1 MKNIAALLVFIP
13 ISAFTAFAQ
22 SSGWTVYI
30 RSHEPVF
37 PCTLIGIENE
47 QIQLSCDS
55 LKMNVAI
62 DSVQMLAREKETHF
76 WAGAGYGALAGVVV
90 GAAVG
95 LVMYEKP
102 KPSGYF
108 TLDLGPAVSAVG
120 GGVLGVVTG
129 FLVGGIIG
137 TLSCGTEMYDLSKE
151 TTASRMHLIRA
162 LIYR

>member
-108 TLDLGPAVSAVG
+108 TLDFGPAVSAVG
-120 GGVLGVVTG
+120 GGVFGAVTG

-137 TLSCGTEMYDLSKE
+137 TLSGRTEMYDFSKE
-151 TTASRMHLIRA
+151 TTTKRMQLIRA